1 MCTKPKYIFI
11 LPTTSTVPITVS
23 YELGEGLKPP
33 FPINDL
39 FFSCVRPPHQQSGLI
54 PIPRYLY
61 IVTYN
66 TNTLTF
72 RADTTPWFLHRAHLG
87 VRWYRSDARC
97 KKNAGDSP
105 PRAGCCDMRAAVMS
119 TPLGKLI
126 VTVGGYLYTTT
137 PGRRRRVSRARTGAA
152 TGLAPPR
159 SAAKSRPA
167 GTRIFILTVLCSS
180 STAALHTHT
189 L

>member
-1 MCTKPKYIFI
+1 MH
-11 LPTTSTVPITVS
+11 S
-23 YELGEGLKPP
+23 PP
-33 FPINDL
+33 Q
-39 FFSCVRPPHQQSGLI
+39 QQSGFI

-61 IVTYN
+61 IITYN

-72 RADTTPWFLHRAHLG
+72 RAETTPWFLHRAHLG

-126 VTVGGYLYTTT
+126 VTVGGYSNTTT
-137 PGRRRRVSRARTGAA
+137 PGRRRRVSRARPGAA

-159 SAAKSRPA
+159 SAANPA
-167 GTRIFILTVLCSS
+167 PPARVYLFLQYTLQLFHGG
-180 STAALHTHT
+180 STHTHT
-189 L
+189 HTVNIILYIIIIIVLLYIYISYYIYTQYNIAFVCILAEQ